1 MKKFF
6 CVLLSVLIITTPYKK
21 TSALGVSAQ
30 FACVIDAMTGNVLY
44 EKNAYKKHSMA
55 STTKIMTALV
65 ALENSSLNDIVTASA
80 NAAGTEG
87 SSIYLK
93 PGEEITMEDLLYGLM
108 LASGN
113 DAAIAIAEHV
123 GGDVE
128 TFARMMTK
136 KAKEIGAK
144 NTSFKNPNGLDAE
157 GHFTTAYDLAL
168 ITRYAMQND
177 KFKEIVS
184 SKTKTIS
191 NGTENYKRTL
201 TNHNKLLNQYPDCIG
216 VKTGFTKKT
225 GRCLVSAAEKN
236 GFRVIC
242 VTLNAPDDWNDHKNM
257 LNFAF
262 DTYKA
267 KPLIIKD
274 MILKTIPVENGS
286 SHRLELLADSDY
298 YITLTS
304 ESVLSD
310 IKLDYKTPSKI
321 KAPIK
326 KGEQIGSISIYYKD
340 IFLKEI
346 NLLSGI
352 DIEYVEPPEPTFKDI
367 LKKIIMRVVGLKIYL
382 D

>member
-157 GHFTTAYDLAL
+157 DHFTTAYDLAL

-201 TNHNKLLNQYPDCIG
+201 TNHNKLLSQYPGCIG

-326 KGEQIGSISIYYKD
+326 KGEQ
-340 IFLKEI
+340 
-346 NLLSGI
+346 
-352 DIEYVEPPEPTFKDI
+352 
-367 LKKIIMRVVGLKIYL
+367 
-382 D
+382 